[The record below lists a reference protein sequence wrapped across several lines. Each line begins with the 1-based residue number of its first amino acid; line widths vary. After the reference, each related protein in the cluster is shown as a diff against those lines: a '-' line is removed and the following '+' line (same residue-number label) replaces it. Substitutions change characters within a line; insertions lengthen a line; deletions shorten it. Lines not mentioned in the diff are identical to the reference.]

1 MQEKIQHIVWGE
13 GTVVSAEGKY
23 IQVLFD
29 DAEIGNK
36 TFIYPDAFER
46 HMKYLDPELQSTAEN
61 IIRERRENDENL
73 QRIERQKKQQA
84 ALAARVKLL
93 EQRAK
98 QRKARGVTRKK
109 TEEQK

>member
-1 MQEKIQHIVWGE
+1 MQDKIQHIVWGE
-13 GTVVSAEGKY
+13 GTVISGDGKY

-29 DAEIGNK
+29 DAEIGSK

-46 HMKYLDPELQSTAEN
+46 HMKYHDPDLQAEAEK

-73 QRIERQKKQQA
+73 KRPERQKKQQA

-93 EQRAK
+93 ELRAK
-98 QRKARGVTRKK
+98 QHRSRVLTRKK
-109 TEEQK
+109 SEDKK